1 MFGES
6 VPGHGY
12 WYCRARRYRAR
23 KCLSVKASWGSAP
36 ASDLARMNPL
46 SRQSYWRSTLRHLR
60 MKTPSE
66 PYETIWYEWNKRW
79 YRWYARKKGGQR
91 RPKQSDTIWNG
102 DSRMPQLKRTWSE
115 DLLWSKWWWLGKG
128 GLATHSK
135 WLDFYISTA
144 QLFTFFRLSPDA
156 APANCS
162 CCWFIPPRVVDIS
175 LNIHP
180 VTSIF
185 ERALRI
191 INGRTSGQKTPK
203 KQCIKFH
210 KIQCKLE
217 FLIPSHNRNRNSGD
231 LIPGLSMISDDSGVH
246 MTPDVPLYG

>member
-60 MKTPSE
+60 MKTPFE

-102 DSRMPQLKRTWSE
+102 DSRMPQKKKTWSE
-115 DLLWSKWWWLGKG
+115 DLLCSKLVVVWGEK
-128 GLATHSK
+128 TIIDSYK

-144 QLFTFFRLSPDA
+144 QLFFFFELRSCA
-156 APANCS
+156 APANC
-162 CCWFIPPRVVDIS
+162 
-175 LNIHP
+175 
-180 VTSIF
+180 
-185 ERALRI
+185 A
-191 INGRTSGQKTPK
+191 
-203 KQCIKFH
+203 
-210 KIQCKLE
+210 
-217 FLIPSHNRNRNSGD
+217 
-231 LIPGLSMISDDSGVH
+231 DSSSQR
-246 MTPDVPLYG
+246 P